1 VVRQSLNVIKEKTGT
16 MIHVHDITKN
26 FGSMTVLDN
35 VNFSVKRG
43 EFLTIVGPNGAGKT
57 TLIKIMATLVNA
69 TGGAVEVG
77 GFDVKESPEKV
88 RGIIGVI
95 SHNTYLYNELTAG
108 ENLKFFGTMYA
119 IPENDRRVDEVLGE
133 TGLADRKYDRVGTF
147 SRGMKQ
153 RLSIARAILHNPQVL
168 LLDEPYTGLDQ
179 QASVSLE
186 GVLNSLTGSGIT
198 TIMISHDLKR
208 SLALSDQV
216 MILASGMVRYH
227 APASKIADVAEFQ
240 TLYERYTRN

>member
-1 VVRQSLNVIKEKTGT
+1 MQSKKKTGT

-35 VNFSVKRG
+35 VNFSVKGG

-69 TGGAVEVG
+69 TGGTVEIG
-77 GFDVKESPEKV
+77 GFNVKKSPEKV

-95 SHNTYLYNELTAG
+95 SHNTYLYNDLTAG
-108 ENLKFFGTMYA
+108 ENLKFFGKMYA
-119 IPENDRRVDEVLGE
+119 IPESDRRVDEVLGD
-133 TGLADRKYDRVGTF
+133 TGLADRKHDRVGTF

-153 RLSIARAILHNPQVL
+153 RLSIARAILHKPSVL

-179 QASVSLE
+179 QASASLE
-186 GVLNSLTGSGIT
+186 SVLNSLTGSGIT

-208 SLALSDQV
+208 GLALADQV
-216 MILASGMVRYH
+216 MIMASGTVRYH
-227 APASKIADVAEFQ
+227 APASEVADVAEFQ
-240 TLYERYTRN
+240 AVYERCTRN

>member
-1 VVRQSLNVIKEKTGT
+1 
-16 MIHVHDITKN
+16 MIHVHDVTKN

-35 VNFSVKRG
+35 VNFSVKGG

-69 TGGAVEVG
+69 TGGTVEIG
-77 GFDVKESPEKV
+77 GFNVKKSPEKV

-108 ENLKFFGTMYA
+108 ENLKFFGKMYA
-119 IPENDRRVDEVLGE
+119 IPESDMRVDEVLGD
-133 TGLADRKYDRVGTF
+133 TGLSKRKHDRVGTF

-153 RLSIARAILHNPQVL
+153 RLSIARAILHKPSVL

-179 QASVSLE
+179 QASASLE
-186 GVLNSLTGSGIT
+186 SVLNSLTGSGIT

-208 SLALSDQV
+208 GLALADQV
-216 MILASGMVRYH
+216 MIMASGTAIYH
-227 APASKIADVAEFQ
+227 APASEIADTDEFQ
-240 TLYERYTRN
+240 VVYERCTRN

>member
-1 VVRQSLNVIKEKTGT
+1 

-35 VNFSVKRG
+35 VNFSVESG

-69 TGGAVEVG
+69 TGGTVEIG
-77 GFDVKESPEKV
+77 GFNVKKSPEKV
-88 RGIIGVI
+88 RGIIGAI

-108 ENLKFFGTMYA
+108 ENLKFFGRMYA
-119 IPENDRRVDEVLGE
+119 IPEIDRRVDEVLGE
-133 TGLADRKYDRVGTF
+133 TGLSKRKHDRVGTF

-153 RLSIARAILHNPQVL
+153 RLSIARAILHKPSVL

-179 QASVSLE
+179 QASASLE
-186 GVLNSLTGSGIT
+186 SVLNSLTGSGIT

-208 SLALSDQV
+208 GLALADQV
-216 MILASGMVRYH
+216 VIMASGTVAYH
-227 APASKIADVAEFQ
+227 APASEVADVAEFQ
-240 TLYERYTRN
+240 ALYERCTRN

>member
-1 VVRQSLNVIKEKTGT
+1 

-35 VNFSVKRG
+35 VNFSVKGG

-69 TGGAVEVG
+69 TGGTVEIG
-77 GFDVKESPEKV
+77 GFDVKKFPEKV

-108 ENLKFFGTMYA
+108 ENLKFFGRMYA
-119 IPENDRRVDEVLGE
+119 IPEIDRRVDEVLGE
-133 TGLADRKYDRVGTF
+133 TGLADRKHDRVGTF

-153 RLSIARAILHNPQVL
+153 RLSIARAILHKPSVL

-179 QASVSLE
+179 QASASLE
-186 GVLNSLTGSGIT
+186 SVLNSLTGSGIT

-208 SLALSDQV
+208 GLALADQV
-216 MILASGMVRYH
+216 MIMASGTVMYH
-227 APASKIADVAEFQ
+227 APASDVADVAEFQ
-240 TLYERYTRN
+240 ALYERCTRN

>member
-1 VVRQSLNVIKEKTGT
+1 

-35 VNFSVKRG
+35 VNFSVKGG

-69 TGGAVEVG
+69 TGGTVEIG
-77 GFDVKESPEKV
+77 GFDVKKSPEKV

-108 ENLKFFGTMYA
+108 ENLKFFGKMYA
-119 IPENDRRVDEVLGE
+119 IPDSDKRVDEVLGE
-133 TGLADRKYDRVGTF
+133 TGLSDRKHDRVGTF

-153 RLSIARAILHNPQVL
+153 RLSIARAILHNPPVL

-179 QASVSLE
+179 QASASLE
-186 GVLNSLTGSGIT
+186 SVLNSLTGSGIT

-208 SLALSDQV
+208 GLALADQV
-216 MILASGMVRYH
+216 MIMASGTVTYH
-227 APASKIADVAEFQ
+227 APASEVADVAEFQ
-240 TLYERYTRN
+240 ALYERCTRN

>member
-1 VVRQSLNVIKEKTGT
+1 MQSKKKTGT

-35 VNFSVKRG
+35 VNFSVKGG

-69 TGGAVEVG
+69 TGGTVEIG
-77 GFDVKESPEKV
+77 GFDVKKSPEKV

-108 ENLKFFGTMYA
+108 ENLKFFGKMYA
-119 IPENDRRVDEVLGE
+119 IPDSDKRVDEVLGE
-133 TGLADRKYDRVGTF
+133 TGLSDRKHDRVGTF

-153 RLSIARAILHNPQVL
+153 RLSIARAILHKPSVL

-179 QASVSLE
+179 QASASLE
-186 GVLNSLTGSGIT
+186 SVLNSLTGSGIT

-208 SLALSDQV
+208 GLALADQV
-216 MILASGMVRYH
+216 MIMASGTVTYH
-227 APASKIADVAEFQ
+227 APASEVADVAEFQ
-240 TLYERYTRN
+240 ALYERCTRN

>member
-1 VVRQSLNVIKEKTGT
+1 MLFNSETIT

-35 VNFSVKRG
+35 VNFSVKGG

-69 TGGAVEVG
+69 TGGTVEIG
-77 GFDVKESPEKV
+77 GFDVKKSPEKV

-108 ENLKFFGTMYA
+108 ENLKFFGKMYA
-119 IPENDRRVDEVLGE
+119 IPKIDRRVDEVLGE
-133 TGLADRKYDRVGTF
+133 TGLSDRKHDRVGTF

-153 RLSIARAILHNPQVL
+153 RLSIARAILHKPAVL

-179 QASVSLE
+179 QASASLE
-186 GVLNSLTGSGIT
+186 SVLNSLTGSGIT

-208 SLALSDQV
+208 GLALADQV
-216 MILASGMVRYH
+216 MIMASGTVTYH
-227 APASKIADVAEFQ
+227 APASEVADVTEFQ
-240 TLYERYTRN
+240 ALYERCTRN

>member
-1 VVRQSLNVIKEKTGT
+1 
-16 MIHVHDITKN
+16 MIHVHDVTKN

-35 VNFSVKRG
+35 VNFSVKGG

-69 TGGAVEVG
+69 TGGTVEIG
-77 GFDVKESPEKV
+77 GFNVKKSPEKV

-108 ENLKFFGTMYA
+108 ENLKFFGKMYA
-119 IPENDRRVDEVLGE
+119 IPDSDKRVDEVLGE
-133 TGLADRKYDRVGTF
+133 TGLSDRKHDRVGTF

-153 RLSIARAILHNPQVL
+153 RLSIARAILHNPLVL

-179 QASVSLE
+179 QASASLE
-186 GVLNSLTGSGIT
+186 SVLNSLTGSGIT

-208 SLALSDQV
+208 GLALADQV
-216 MILASGMVRYH
+216 MILASGTVTYH
-227 APASKIADVAEFQ
+227 APASEVADVSEFQ
-240 TLYERYTRN
+240 AVYERCTRN

>member
-1 VVRQSLNVIKEKTGT
+1 

-35 VNFSVKRG
+35 VNFSVESG

-69 TGGAVEVG
+69 TGGTVEIG
-77 GFDVKESPEKV
+77 GFNVKKSPEKV

-108 ENLKFFGTMYA
+108 ENLKFFGKMYA
-119 IPENDRRVDEVLGE
+119 IPENDRRVDEVLEE
-133 TGLADRKYDRVGTF
+133 TGLSKRKHDRVGTF

-153 RLSIARAILHNPQVL
+153 RLSIARAILHNPLVL

-179 QASVSLE
+179 QASASLE

-208 SLALSDQV
+208 GLALADQV
-216 MILASGMVRYH
+216 MIMASGTVTYH
-227 APASKIADVAEFQ
+227 APASEVADVAEFQ
-240 TLYERYTRN
+240 ALYERCTRN

>member
-1 VVRQSLNVIKEKTGT
+1 

-35 VNFSVKRG
+35 VNFSVKGG

-69 TGGAVEVG
+69 TGGTVEIG
-77 GFDVKESPEKV
+77 GFDVKKSPEKV

-108 ENLKFFGTMYA
+108 ENLKFFGKMYA
-119 IPENDRRVDEVLGE
+119 IPKIDRRVDEVLGE
-133 TGLADRKYDRVGTF
+133 TGLSDRKHDRVGTF

-153 RLSIARAILHNPQVL
+153 RLSIARAILHKPSVL

-179 QASVSLE
+179 QASASLE
-186 GVLNSLTGSGIT
+186 SVLNSLTGSGIT

-216 MILASGMVRYH
+216 MIIASGTVRCH
-227 APASKIADVAEFQ
+227 APASEVADVAEFQ
-240 TLYERYTRN
+240 AVYERCTRN

>member
-1 VVRQSLNVIKEKTGT
+1 
-16 MIHVHDITKN
+16 MIHVHDVTKN

-35 VNFSVKRG
+35 VNFSVKGG

-69 TGGAVEVG
+69 TGGTVEIG
-77 GFDVKESPEKV
+77 GFNVKKSPEKV

-108 ENLKFFGTMYA
+108 ENLKFFGKMYA
-119 IPENDRRVDEVLGE
+119 IPDSDKRVDEVLGE
-133 TGLADRKYDRVGTF
+133 TGLSDRKHDRVGTF

-153 RLSIARAILHNPQVL
+153 RLSIARAILHNPLVL

-179 QASVSLE
+179 QASASLE
-186 GVLNSLTGSGIT
+186 SVLDSLTGSGIT

-208 SLALSDQV
+208 GLALADQV
-216 MILASGMVRYH
+216 MIMASGTVTYH
-227 APASKIADVAEFQ
+227 APASEVADVAEFQ
-240 TLYERYTRN
+240 ALYERCTRN

>member
-1 VVRQSLNVIKEKTGT
+1 

-35 VNFSVKRG
+35 VNFSVKGG

-69 TGGAVEVG
+69 TGGTVEIG
-77 GFDVKESPEKV
+77 GFNVKKSPEKV

-108 ENLKFFGTMYA
+108 ENLKFFEKMYA
-119 IPENDRRVDEVLGE
+119 IPDSDKRVDEVLGE
-133 TGLADRKYDRVGTF
+133 TGLSDRKHDRVGTF

-153 RLSIARAILHNPQVL
+153 RLSIARAILHKPAVL

-179 QASVSLE
+179 QASASLE
-186 GVLNSLTGSGIT
+186 SVLDSLTGSGIT

-208 SLALSDQV
+208 GLALADQV
-216 MILASGMVRYH
+216 MIMASGTVAYH
-227 APASKIADVAEFQ
+227 APASEVADVAEFQ
-240 TLYERYTRN
+240 ALYERCTRN

>member
-1 VVRQSLNVIKEKTGT
+1 

-35 VNFSVKRG
+35 VNFSVRGG

-69 TGGAVEVG
+69 TGGTVEIG
-77 GFDVKESPEKV
+77 GFNVKKSPEKV

-108 ENLKFFGTMYA
+108 ENLKFFGKMYA
-119 IPENDRRVDEVLGE
+119 IPEIDRRVDEVLGD
-133 TGLADRKYDRVGTF
+133 TGLADRKHDRVGTF

-153 RLSIARAILHNPQVL
+153 RLSIARAILHKPSVL

-179 QASVSLE
+179 QASASLE
-186 GVLNSLTGSGIT
+186 SVLNSLTGSGIT

-208 SLALSDQV
+208 GLALADQV
-216 MILASGMVRYH
+216 MIMASGTVMYH
-227 APASKIADVAEFQ
+227 APASDVADVAEFQ
-240 TLYERYTRN
+240 ALYERCTRN

>member
-1 VVRQSLNVIKEKTGT
+1 

-35 VNFSVKRG
+35 VNFSVKGG

-69 TGGAVEVG
+69 TGGTVEIG
-77 GFDVKESPEKV
+77 GFDVKKSPEKV

-108 ENLKFFGTMYA
+108 ENLKFFGKMYA
-119 IPENDRRVDEVLGE
+119 IPEIDRRVDEVLGE
-133 TGLADRKYDRVGTF
+133 TGLSDRKHDRVGTF

-153 RLSIARAILHNPQVL
+153 RLSIARAILHKPSVM

-179 QASVSLE
+179 QASASLE
-186 GVLNSLTGSGIT
+186 SVLNSLTGSGIT

-208 SLALSDQV
+208 GLALSDQV
-216 MILASGMVRYH
+216 LILASGTVAYH
-227 APASKIADVAEFQ
+227 APSSEVADVEEFQ
-240 TLYERYTRN
+240 ALYERCTRN

>member
-1 VVRQSLNVIKEKTGT
+1 MRSKEKTGM

-35 VNFSVKRG
+35 VNFSVESG

-69 TGGAVEVG
+69 TRGTVEIG
-77 GFDVKESPEKV
+77 GFNVKKSPEKV

-108 ENLKFFGTMYA
+108 ENLKFFGKMYA
-119 IPENDRRVDEVLGE
+119 IPENDRRVDEVLGD
-133 TGLADRKYDRVGTF
+133 TGLADRKHDRVGTF

-153 RLSIARAILHNPQVL
+153 RLSIARAIFHKPSVL

-179 QASVSLE
+179 QASASLE
-186 GVLNSLTGSGIT
+186 SVLNSLTGSGIT

-208 SLALSDQV
+208 GLALSDQV
-216 MILASGMVRYH
+216 MILASGAVMYH
-227 APASKIADVAEFQ
+227 APASEVADVAEFQ
-240 TLYERYTRN
+240 ALYERCTRN

>member
-1 VVRQSLNVIKEKTGT
+1 

-35 VNFSVKRG
+35 VNFSVRGG

-69 TGGAVEVG
+69 TGGTVEIG
-77 GFDVKESPEKV
+77 GFNVKKSPEKV

-95 SHNTYLYNELTAG
+95 SHNIYLYNELTAG
-108 ENLKFFGTMYA
+108 ENLKFFGKMYA
-119 IPENDRRVDEVLGE
+119 IPEIDRRVDEVLGD
-133 TGLADRKYDRVGTF
+133 TGLADRKHDRVGTF

-153 RLSIARAILHNPQVL
+153 RLSIARAILHKPSVL

-179 QASVSLE
+179 QASASLE
-186 GVLNSLTGSGIT
+186 SVLNSLTGSGIT

-208 SLALSDQV
+208 GLALADQV
-216 MILASGMVRYH
+216 MIMASGTVMYH
-227 APASKIADVAEFQ
+227 APASDVADVAEFQ
-240 TLYERYTRN
+240 ALYERCTRN

>member
-1 VVRQSLNVIKEKTGT
+1 MQSKKKTIT

-35 VNFSVKRG
+35 VNFSVESG

-69 TGGAVEVG
+69 TAGTVEIG
-77 GFDVKESPEKV
+77 GFNVKKSPEKV

-108 ENLKFFGTMYA
+108 ENLKFFGKMYA
-119 IPENDRRVDEVLGE
+119 IPEIDRRVDEVLGE
-133 TGLADRKYDRVGTF
+133 TGLADRKHDRVGTF

-153 RLSIARAILHNPQVL
+153 RLSIARAILHNPAVL

-179 QASVSLE
+179 QASASLE
-186 GVLNSLTGSGIT
+186 SVLDSLTGSGIT

-208 SLALSDQV
+208 GLALADQV
-216 MILASGMVRYH
+216 MIMASGTVTYH
-227 APASKIADVAEFQ
+227 APAAEVADVAEFQ
-240 TLYERYTRN
+240 ALYERCTRN

>member
-1 VVRQSLNVIKEKTGT
+1 M

-35 VNFSVKRG
+35 VNFSVKGG

-69 TGGAVEVG
+69 TGGTVEIG
-77 GFDVKESPEKV
+77 GFNVKKYPEKV
-88 RGIIGVI
+88 RGVIGVI

-108 ENLKFFGTMYA
+108 ENLKFFGKMYA
-119 IPENDRRVDEVLGE
+119 IPEIDRRVDEVLGE
-133 TGLADRKYDRVGTF
+133 TGLSKRKHDRVGTF

-153 RLSIARAILHNPQVL
+153 RLSIARAILHNPAVM

-179 QASVSLE
+179 QASASLE
-186 GVLNSLTGSGIT
+186 SVLDSLTGSGIT

-208 SLALSDQV
+208 GLALADQV
-216 MILASGMVRYH
+216 MIMASGTVAYH
-227 APASKIADVAEFQ
+227 APASEVANVAEFQ
-240 TLYERYTRN
+240 ALYERCTRN

>member
-1 VVRQSLNVIKEKTGT
+1 VDTTLKSFLRVPAVWQSLNAIKEKTGT

-35 VNFSVKRG
+35 VNFSVEVG

-69 TGGAVEVG
+69 TGGTVEIG
-77 GFDVKESPEKV
+77 GFNVKKSPEKV
-88 RGIIGVI
+88 R
-95 SHNTYLYNELTAG
+95 
-108 ENLKFFGTMYA
+108 LKFFGKMYA
-119 IPENDRRVDEVLGE
+119 IPEIDRRVDEVLGE
-133 TGLADRKYDRVGTF
+133 TGLADRKHDRVGTF

-153 RLSIARAILHNPQVL
+153 RLSIARAILHNPSVL

-179 QASVSLE
+179 QASASLE
-186 GVLNSLTGSGIT
+186 SVLNSLTGSGIT

-208 SLALSDQV
+208 GLLWQYS
-216 MILASGMVRYH
+216 ASIEIWAGKANNTH
-227 APASKIADVAEFQ
+227 W
-240 TLYERYTRN
+240 

>member
-1 VVRQSLNVIKEKTGT
+1 MLFNSETIT

-35 VNFSVKRG
+35 VNFSVKSG

-69 TGGAVEVG
+69 TGGTVEIG
-77 GFDVKESPEKV
+77 GFNVKKSPEKV

-108 ENLKFFGTMYA
+108 ENLKFFGKMYA
-119 IPENDRRVDEVLGE
+119 IPEIDRRVDEVLGD
-133 TGLADRKYDRVGTF
+133 TGLADRKHDRVGTF

-153 RLSIARAILHNPQVL
+153 RLSIARAILHKPSVL

-179 QASVSLE
+179 QASASLE
-186 GVLNSLTGSGIT
+186 SVLNSLTGSGIT

-208 SLALSDQV
+208 GLALADQV
-216 MILASGMVRYH
+216 MIMASGTVTYH
-227 APASKIADVAEFQ
+227 APASEVADVAEFQ
-240 TLYERYTRN
+240 ALYERCTRN

>member
-1 VVRQSLNVIKEKTGT
+1 MQSKKKTGT

-35 VNFSVKRG
+35 VNFSVKGG

-69 TGGAVEVG
+69 TGGTVEIG
-77 GFDVKESPEKV
+77 GFDVKKSPEKV

-108 ENLKFFGTMYA
+108 ENLKFFGKMYA
-119 IPENDRRVDEVLGE
+119 IPEIDRRVDEVLGE
-133 TGLADRKYDRVGTF
+133 TGLSDRKHDRVGTF

-153 RLSIARAILHNPQVL
+153 RLSIARAILHKPSVL

-179 QASVSLE
+179 QASAGLE
-186 GVLNSLTGSGIT
+186 SVLNSLTGSGIT

-208 SLALSDQV
+208 GLALADQV
-216 MILASGMVRYH
+216 MIMASGMVMYH
-227 APASKIADVAEFQ
+227 APASEVADVAEFQ
-240 TLYERYTRN
+240 ALYERCTRN

>member
-1 VVRQSLNVIKEKTGT
+1 

-26 FGSMTVLDN
+26 FGSRTVLDN
-35 VNFSVKRG
+35 VDFSVG
-43 EFLTIVGPNGAGKT
+43 HGAFLTIVGPNGAGKT

-69 TGGAVEVG
+69 TGGTVEIG
-77 GFDVKESPEKV
+77 GFNVKKSPEKV

-108 ENLKFFGTMYA
+108 ENLKFFGKMYA
-119 IPENDRRVDEVLGE
+119 IPEIDRRVDEVLGE
-133 TGLADRKYDRVGTF
+133 TGLAGRKHDRVGTF

-153 RLSIARAILHNPQVL
+153 RLSIARAILHNPPVL

-186 GVLNSLTGSGIT
+186 SVLNSLTGSGIT

-216 MILASGMVRYH
+216 MILASGKVRYH
-227 APASKIADVAEFQ
+227 APASKIVDVAEFQ
-240 TLYERYTRN
+240 ALYERYTRN

>member
-1 VVRQSLNVIKEKTGT
+1 M
-16 MIHVHDITKN
+16 MIHVHDVTKN

-35 VNFSVKRG
+35 VNFSVKGG

-69 TGGAVEVG
+69 TGGTVEIG
-77 GFDVKESPEKV
+77 GFNVKKSPEKV

-108 ENLKFFGTMYA
+108 ENLKFFGKMYA
-119 IPENDRRVDEVLGE
+119 IPESDRRVDEVLGD
-133 TGLADRKYDRVGTF
+133 TGLADRKHDRVGTF

-153 RLSIARAILHNPQVL
+153 RLSIARAILHKPSVL

-179 QASVSLE
+179 QASASLE
-186 GVLNSLTGSGIT
+186 SVLNSLTGSGIT

-208 SLALSDQV
+208 GLALADQV
-216 MILASGMVRYH
+216 MIMASGTAMYH
-227 APASKIADVAEFQ
+227 APASEIADAAEFQ
-240 TLYERYTRN
+240 VVYERCTRN

>member
-1 VVRQSLNVIKEKTGT
+1 M

-26 FGSMTVLDN
+26 FGSMTVLDG
-35 VNFSVKRG
+35 VNFSVKGG

-69 TGGAVEVG
+69 TAGTVEIG
-77 GFDVKESPEKV
+77 GFNVKKSPEKV

-108 ENLKFFGTMYA
+108 ENLKFFGKMYA
-119 IPENDRRVDEVLGE
+119 IPEIDRRVDEVLGE
-133 TGLADRKYDRVGTF
+133 TGLADRKHDRVGTF

-153 RLSIARAILHNPQVL
+153 RLSIARAILHNPAVL

-179 QASVSLE
+179 QASASLE
-186 GVLNSLTGSGIT
+186 SVLDSLTGSGIT

-208 SLALSDQV
+208 GLALADQV
-216 MILASGMVRYH
+216 MIMASGTVTYH
-227 APASKIADVAEFQ
+227 APAAEVADVAEFQ
-240 TLYERYTRN
+240 ALYERCTRN

>member
-1 VVRQSLNVIKEKTGT
+1 M

-26 FGSMTVLDN
+26 FGSMTVLDG
-35 VNFSVKRG
+35 VNFSVKGG

-69 TGGAVEVG
+69 TAGTVEIG
-77 GFDVKESPEKV
+77 GFNVKKSPEKV

-108 ENLKFFGTMYA
+108 ENLKFFGKMYA
-119 IPENDRRVDEVLGE
+119 IPEIDRRVDEVLGE
-133 TGLADRKYDRVGTF
+133 TGLSDRKHDRVGTF

-153 RLSIARAILHNPQVL
+153 RLSIARAILHNPAVL

-179 QASVSLE
+179 QASASLE
-186 GVLNSLTGSGIT
+186 SVLDSLTGSGIT

-208 SLALSDQV
+208 GLALADQV
-216 MILASGMVRYH
+216 MIMASGTVTYH
-227 APASKIADVAEFQ
+227 APAAEVADVAEFQ
-240 TLYERYTRN
+240 ALYERCTRN

>member
-1 VVRQSLNVIKEKTGT
+1 
-16 MIHVHDITKN
+16 MIHVHDITKD

-35 VNFSVKRG
+35 VNFSVKGG

-69 TGGAVEVG
+69 TGGTVEIG
-77 GFDVKESPEKV
+77 GFDVKKSPEKV

-108 ENLKFFGTMYA
+108 ENLKFFGKMYA
-119 IPENDRRVDEVLGE
+119 IPEIDRRVDEVLGD
-133 TGLADRKYDRVGTF
+133 TGLADRKHDRVGTF

-153 RLSIARAILHNPQVL
+153 RLSIARAILHKPSVL

-179 QASVSLE
+179 QASASLE
-186 GVLNSLTGSGIT
+186 SVLNSLTGSGIT

-208 SLALSDQV
+208 GLALADQV
-216 MILASGMVRYH
+216 MIMASGTVMYH
-227 APASKIADVAEFQ
+227 APASEVADVAEFQ
-240 TLYERYTRN
+240 AVYERCMRN

>member
-1 VVRQSLNVIKEKTGT
+1 

-35 VNFSVKRG
+35 VNFSVKGG

-69 TGGAVEVG
+69 TGGTVEIG
-77 GFDVKESPEKV
+77 GFNVKKSPEKV
-88 RGIIGVI
+88 RGTIGVI

-108 ENLKFFGTMYA
+108 ENLKFFGRMYA
-119 IPENDRRVDEVLGE
+119 IPEIDRRVDEVLGD
-133 TGLADRKYDRVGTF
+133 TGLSDRKHDRVGTF

-153 RLSIARAILHNPQVL
+153 RLSIARAILHKPLVL

-179 QASVSLE
+179 QASASLE
-186 GVLNSLTGSGIT
+186 SVLNSLTGSGIT

-208 SLALSDQV
+208 GLALADQV
-216 MILASGMVRYH
+216 MIMASGTVMYH
-227 APASKIADVAEFQ
+227 APASEIVDVAEFQ
-240 TLYERYTRN
+240 ALYERCTRN

>member
-1 VVRQSLNVIKEKTGT
+1 

-35 VNFSVKRG
+35 VNFSVKGG

-69 TGGAVEVG
+69 TGGTVEIG
-77 GFDVKESPEKV
+77 GFDVKKSPEKV

-108 ENLKFFGTMYA
+108 ENLKFFGKMYA
-119 IPENDRRVDEVLGE
+119 IPKIDRRVDEVLGE
-133 TGLADRKYDRVGTF
+133 TGLSDRKHDRVGTF

-153 RLSIARAILHNPQVL
+153 RLSIARAILHKPAVL

-179 QASVSLE
+179 QASASLE
-186 GVLNSLTGSGIT
+186 SVLNSLTGSGIT

-208 SLALSDQV
+208 GLALADQV
-216 MILASGMVRYH
+216 MIMASGTVTYH
-227 APASKIADVAEFQ
+227 APASEVADVTEFQ
-240 TLYERYTRN
+240 ALYERCTRN